1 MDETRMLYANE
12 LGKTNFTLY
21 NNHDRDTIRK
31 HYPDEG
37 ILVIPSAGGFSEK
50 MIRCY
55 CAPDDKRI
63 FINNE
68 AYRSN
73 RVYLKY
79 AMDGA
84 SQKPVNCNIDYS
96 LVDYGI
102 DFIDNYKFEGYTK
115 YAKMFEEAK
124 VPFHTKEVLFE
135 QCGAKVYRSGK
146 NSVTIKCRDDYWI
159 IKKNTENGKYVL
171 LHNNYTMVSDTE
183 RIIDTQ
189 NLSFHIQAEY
199 DQMSSAIKYICNYSF
214 EGHVENALKVKA
226 EYEARMREENR
237 LINRIRRLLESI
249 FAYPIRKCAMQMT
262 IL

>member
-1 MDETRMLYANE
+1 MDETRMIYANE

-21 NNHDRDTIRK
+21 NNSDRSRVRQL
-31 HYPDEG
+31 YPDEG

-55 CAPDDKRI
+55 CSPDEKRI

-68 AYRSN
+68 AFRSN

-79 AMDGA
+79 AIDGA
-84 SQKPVNCNIDYS
+84 SQKPINCNIDYS
-96 LVDYGI
+96 IVDYGI

-115 YAKMFEEAK
+115 YARMFEEAK
-124 VPFHTKEVLFE
+124 VPFHVKEMLFE
-135 QCGAKVYRSGK
+135 KCGANVYNSGK
-146 NSVTIKCRDDYWI
+146 YSITIKCRDDYWM
-159 IKKNTENGKYVL
+159 IKKDKESGKYIL

-183 RIIDTQ
+183 RIIDTN
-189 NLSFHIQAEY
+189 NLSYHVQAEY
-199 DQMSSAIKYICNYSF
+199 DQMSAAIKYICNYSF

-226 EYEARMREENR
+226 EYEALMREENR
-237 LINRIRRLLESI
+237 LINRIRRWFETI
-249 FAYPIRKCAMQMT
+249 FIHSVRKYAMQMT